1 MLTERGRANEH
12 GRSIKHNKNWED
24 HMITRRTLGALALSA
39 SMAAIAATTAASAQT
54 PVPEIRFARQFSM
67 GYLQLA
73 MMEKFQLVE
82 KHAKL
87 NGIPE
92 VKVVWQI
99 FNSPSAMND
108 ALLSGNV
115 DIVSGGVPG
124 LLTIWAKTQNT
135 SNPVKGVATY
145 TAQPILLNTRLPNV
159 KTIADYTEK
168 DKIALPAVKVAIQ
181 AIILQMAAAKQWGP
195 KEFAKLDPLTVSMA
209 PPDSTIALL
218 GGGSEITSHFSVPPY
233 QTQELEKPGITT
245 VLNSFDVFGPHTFTT
260 AWTSTSFR
268 EKNPALYKAL
278 IAAMTEATEMLQKDV
293 RPAAEHWQGAAKS
306 KLSVDQVTAIASGP
320 QVKWTMAPVNSM
332 KFAEFM
338 HSVGSIKVKPATWKD
353 MYFPEVHGLEGN

>member
-1 MLTERGRANEH
+1 
-12 GRSIKHNKNWED
+12 
-24 HMITRRTLGALALSA
+24 MITRRTLNTG
-39 SMAAIAATTAASAQT
+39 IAATALAGAAGSASAQA

-73 MMEKFQLVE
+73 MMERFNLVE

-92 VKVVWQI
+92 VKVVWSI
-99 FNSPSAMND
+99 FNSPAAMND

-115 DIVSGGVPG
+115 DIVSGGIPG
-124 LLTIWAKTQNT
+124 LLTIWAKTKTT
-135 SNPVKGVATY
+135 SNPVLGVAAY
-145 TAQPILLNTRLPNV
+145 TAQPILLNTRNPNV
-159 KTIADYTEK
+159 KTIADFTEK

-181 AIILQMAAAKQWGP
+181 ALILQMAAAKLWGD
-195 KEFAKLDPLTVSMA
+195 KEFAKLDSLTVSMA

-218 GGGSEITSHFSVPPY
+218 GGGSEINSHFSVPPY
-233 QTQELEKPGITT
+233 QTQEIEKPGIHT

-260 AWTSTSFR
+260 AWTSTAFR

-278 IAAMTEATEMLQKDV
+278 IAAFTEATEMLQKDV
-293 RPAAEHWQGAAKS
+293 RPAAEHWQGQAKS
-306 KLSVDQVTAIASGP
+306 KLSIDQVTAIASGP

-332 KFAEFM
+332 KFADFM
-338 HSVGSIKVKPATWKD
+338 HTVGSIKVKPANWKEL
-353 MYFPEVHGLEGN
+353 YFPEVHGLEGT